1 MLELRAKENVMRQSR
16 RPIHVPSILLLAL
29 ALGTAPRVAVA
40 DEMGGAA
47 EPVGHVATLFGDVVA
62 ERPGEPPRP
71 LHCRDTVYQGER
83 LVTADGSRVGVLVG
97 DVFARLGEGSALR
110 VGHTADA
117 VADISLEQGA
127 VRVVDPRDAGAPARL
142 AVLDARARLLGN
154 DAEAYVFA
162 EKTGAYAM
170 LCEWDAPLAVAR
182 DDESAVAQPGK
193 CVIAK
198 RSEPLYLA
206 DVHDER
212 LGPPAQDACAL
223 GPVIGALDLHLSPA
237 DVAAGPLLGPWSGKA
252 GGLEFPSRS
261 PCDEPGS
268 GCVLGAQSD
277 AGLLVVEPPVVIDG
291 FDIPLGGGLT
301 GGTFPPQ

>member
-1 MLELRAKENVMRQSR
+1 MRHSR
-16 RPIHVPSILLLAL
+16 RPIRVSAILLLAL
-29 ALGTAPRVAVA
+29 ALGAAPLVAAADAPA

-83 LVTADGSRVGVLVG
+83 LVTADDSRVGVLVG
-97 DVFARLGEGSALR
+97 DVLARLGEGSALR
-110 VGHTADA
+110 VGRTADA
-117 VADISLEQGA
+117 AADISLEQGA
-127 VRVVDPRDAGAPARL
+127 VRVIDPRDAGATARL
-142 AVLDARARLLGN
+142 AVLDARAKVLGN

-170 LCEWDAPLAVAR
+170 LCEWDAPLSVDRAG
-182 DDESAVAQPGK
+182 ESTLAQPGK

-198 RSEPLYLA
+198 RGEPLYLA
-206 DVHDER
+206 DAHEER
-212 LGPPAQDACAL
+212 LGTPAQDACAL
-223 GPVIGALDLHLSPA
+223 GPVIGALDVHLSPA

-252 GGLEFPSRS
+252 GGPEFPSRS

-268 GCVLGAQSD
+268 GCVLGAAAPASVV
-277 AGLLVVEPPVVIDG
+277 VVEPPVVID
-291 FDIPLGGGLT
+291 DVVVPGGG
-301 GGTFPPQ
+301 GAFPF